1 MAKKAGSKKESTTK
15 KSASI
20 AGVKKSG
27 DKLPPSGFA
36 KNHELYLITRIDTD
50 LLVKEIQTHYDKFGD
65 VRTTFFEDNNGDTV
79 LKVQLFKNKQAK
91 LPVIELFD
99 SWADEVV
106 APDLAHFWGP
116 GKITHF
122 SFFYGVHEFL
132 YERRSLEVLTFDEA
146 TAKLCFSHL
155 AQVNSE
161 LRANSEAECLRSSWC
176 KYSQFNLLI
185 YRLLKLGEAKFL
197 LDYMKRTD
205 LDEKASLN
213 MGISRAMEYLY
224 MVGAGGGDYAD
235 NIFHH
240 RGQEIFEKMFLENGL
255 ELKLTDVQRIAAL
268 EAMIDNGGGNEFVEA
283 ALSALRK
290 RKRK

>member
-1 MAKKAGSKKESTTK
+1 
-15 KSASI
+15 
-20 AGVKKSG
+20 
-27 DKLPPSGFA
+27 
-36 KNHELYLITRIDTD
+36 
-50 LLVKEIQTHYDKFGD
+50 
-65 VRTTFFEDNNGDTV
+65 
-79 LKVQLFKNKQAK
+79 
-91 LPVIELFD
+91 
-99 SWADEVV
+99 
-106 APDLAHFWGP
+106 
-116 GKITHF
+116 
-122 SFFYGVHEFL
+122 
-132 YERRSLEVLTFDEA
+132 
-146 TAKLCFSHL
+146 
-155 AQVNSE
+155 
-161 LRANSEAECLRSSWC
+161 
-176 KYSQFNLLI
+176 
-185 YRLLKLGEAKFL
+185 
-197 LDYMKRTD
+197 MKRTD